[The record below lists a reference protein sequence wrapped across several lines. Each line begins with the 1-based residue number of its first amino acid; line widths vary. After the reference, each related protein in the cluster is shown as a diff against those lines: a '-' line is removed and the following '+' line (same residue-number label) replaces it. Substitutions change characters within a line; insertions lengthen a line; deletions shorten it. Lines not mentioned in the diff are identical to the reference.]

1 MGDDF
6 GFNIIN
12 RKVSSGPDTVV
23 IDGST
28 LSLKSSCYYNIKKTT
43 GKSLAVNQEGRD
55 VFLSAD
61 YGKGKLYFLMYPMEF
76 NIFDVLD
83 TYENSDYYKI
93 YKEVA
98 KSIYSDKV
106 ASVDS
111 KMVGVTEHI
120 VNDNERIVIAINYG
134 TENSNVTLTLK
145 DGWKFAETLKGSA
158 DLNGDSA
165 KVSLENVETSVFVIK
180 K

>member
-1 MGDDF
+1 
-6 GFNIIN
+6 
-12 RKVSSGPDTVV
+12 
-23 IDGST
+23 
-28 LSLKSSCYYNIKKTT
+28 
-43 GKSLAVNQEGRD
+43 
-55 VFLSAD
+55 
-61 YGKGKLYFLMYPMEF
+61 MEF

-158 DLNGDSA
+158 NLNGDSA